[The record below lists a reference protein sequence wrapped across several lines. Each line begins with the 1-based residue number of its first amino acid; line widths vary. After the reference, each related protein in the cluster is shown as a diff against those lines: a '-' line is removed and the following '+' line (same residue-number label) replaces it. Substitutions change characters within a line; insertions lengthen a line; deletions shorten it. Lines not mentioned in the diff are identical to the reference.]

1 MATMIGLFSTVGAHV
16 PFFKKD
22 KMLKVKPESLV
33 SRMSYRA
40 TTTIILC
47 FMVLVTCPEW
57 ISGGTGVNID
67 CMHGN
72 SIPDAVINN
81 YCYIAVSPPSP
92 HPAHLSPGH
101 LHSSSPCDR
110 H

>member
-16 PFFKKD
+16 PFFKKE

-57 ISGGTGVNID
+57 ISGTGVNID

-81 YCYIAVSPPSP
+81 YCYIAVSLAFPPLPSP
-92 HPAHLSPGH
+92 LIPAPRAPS
-101 LHSSSPCDR
+101 
-110 H
+110 